1 MRQRSGQVMLVVIF
15 AVLGF
20 MVTTQIRNQQRLVG
34 MLPLRRADE
43 LTALLRAAE
52 AERDLLRYELASLRV
67 RLEEVAASES
77 AAIAALNR
85 ELASLRLLSG
95 VSAVRG
101 PGILVTMHDSQR
113 PRTRQQDPNV
123 FLIHDD
129 DLLKVVNELR
139 AAGAEAISING
150 QRLTA
155 LSEIRCVGP
164 TISINSVRVAPPI
177 VIAAVGDAQT
187 MEGALKM
194 RGGVVDQLSL
204 WGIEVTMTRE
214 RELLVPAYDRVLSWK
229 HARPAEVRGTP

>member
-1 MRQRSGQVMLVVIF
+1 MRQRSGQVMLVLIF

-20 MVTTQIRNQQRLVG
+20 MVATQLRNQQQLAG

-43 LTALLRAAE
+43 LTALLKAAE
-52 AERDLLRYELASLRV
+52 AERDLLRHELGNLRA
-67 RLEEVAASES
+67 RMEEVVASES

-85 ELASLRLLSG
+85 DLASLRLLSG

-101 PGILVTMHDSQR
+101 PGILVTMDDSAR
-113 PRTRQQDPNV
+113 PRNRQEDPNV

-139 AAGAEAISING
+139 AAGAEAIAING

-164 TISINSVRVAPPI
+164 TISINAVRVAPPL
-177 VIAAVGDAQT
+177 VIAAIGDAQT
-187 MEGALKM
+187 MESALKM

-204 WGIEVTMTRE
+204 WGIEVAIARQTDI
-214 RELLVPAYDRVLSWK
+214 LVPAYDRVLNWT
-229 HARPAEVRGTP
+229 HARPAEARGTP